1 MAVSETKNPSAL
13 NIKLNSGLND
23 DGKSIIKSRTY
34 SNVRNDANSQD
45 VLDISK
51 AIIGLQ
57 VHTELEVLKQD
68 NTILN

>member
-1 MAVSETKNPSAL
+1 M
-13 NIKLNSGLND
+13 KLDASLND
-23 DGKSIIKSRTY
+23 EGNTIVKNRTY
-34 SNVRNDANSQD
+34 SNFRHDANSQD

>member
-1 MAVSETKNPSAL
+1 MTVSETKNPSAL
-13 NIKLNSGLND
+13 KIKLDAGLNA
-23 DGKSIIKSRTY
+23 DGKYIVKSRTY
-34 SNVRNDANSQD
+34 NNVRHDANSQD

>member
-1 MAVSETKNPSAL
+1 M
-13 NIKLNSGLND
+13 KLDAGLND
-23 DGKSIIKSRTY
+23 EGNTIVKNRTY
-34 SNVRNDANSQD
+34 SNVHHDANSQD